1 MQSGRRLAIVAVLGI
16 LGVLVLSGCRS
27 QPRVAAYVGNT
38 RYTEA
43 QVDKIITNAQ
53 QLPTA
58 NLPEDKK
65 RQVESQKQQILAD
78 MGTLRRDVVSALVL
92 GDLGRRIAADRHV
105 DVPPVDYA
113 AFADQFQALS
123 GAELTR
129 VQADWIA
136 VATALVQTVQPK
148 SPTEADIRAIFNALR
163 ASNRLPAGA
172 TLQDVAAAYDN
183 ARTRQVVGLRDL
195 MAEAARQQ
203 QVTINPRYRPL
214 TVSLGDVP
222 LPLAVGSDV
231 VTDVAHT

>member
-27 QPRVAAYVGNT
+27 QPRVAAYVGST

-43 QVDKIITNAQ
+43 QVDKIITNLQ
-53 QLPTA
+53 QFPTA
-58 NLPEDKK
+58 NLPEDK
-65 RQVESQKQQILAD
+65 RQQIEGQKQQILAD
-78 MGTLRRDVVSALVL
+78 MGTLRRDVVSAMVL

-105 DVPPVDYA
+105 NVPQVDYA
-113 AFADQFQALS
+113 AFADQFQTLP
-123 GAELTR
+123 GAELTK

-148 SPTEADIRAIFNALR
+148 PATEADIRAIFNALR

-195 MAEAARQQ
+195 MADAARQQ

-231 VTDVAHT
+231 VTDVARA